1 MRPYPDELLRSM
13 RRSLNEVIIPNLADD
28 WARYVA
34 KGMEKIIVH
43 LELRLLHEPTFLV
56 QDTDELKELLAGL
69 ADDLVG
75 EPLVSSDALVT
86 LADDLRATAAA
97 LPAEG
102 VDVRTLTE
110 ANEVQRG
117 ALVRAIETMEVAAQS
132 DPALGERLE
141 PLRERMRAFIR
152 RELDR
157 DIKLAEP
164 TFMLFGPPVAPEV
177 GRKGVVPEGRVR
189 GGRDGR

>member
-43 LELRLLHEPTFLV
+43 LELRSLHEPTFLV
-56 QDTDELKELLAGL
+56 QDTAELKELLAGL
-69 ADDLVG
+69 ADDLAG
-75 EPLVSSDALVT
+75 EPLAASDALLA

-97 LPAEG
+97 PPVEG

-110 ANEVQRG
+110 ANEAQRA
-117 ALVRAIETMEVAAQS
+117 ALVRAIETMEIAARS
-132 DPALGERLE
+132 DPAVGERLE
-141 PLRERMRAFIR
+141 ALRERMRAFIR

-157 DIKLAEP
+157 DIQLAEP
-164 TFMLFGPPVAPEV
+164 TFMLFGPPVTP
-177 GRKGVVPEGRVR
+177 KG
-189 GGRDGR
+189 GGRTS